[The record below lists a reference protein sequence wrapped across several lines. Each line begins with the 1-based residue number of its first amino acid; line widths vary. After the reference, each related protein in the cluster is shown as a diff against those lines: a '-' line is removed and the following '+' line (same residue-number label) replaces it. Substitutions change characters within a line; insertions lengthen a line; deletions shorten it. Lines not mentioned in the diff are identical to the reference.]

1 MDINSFFLFLDNFT
15 SAKAVFWIFASSMI
29 VLLFLNAFYVIKKR
43 KKSITVS
50 VAVIVLEGAVLVR
63 AVGVSLSVT
72 DLISILTLSVFSDII
87 FSFAVKIKAVFT
99 VIKKRARRKIT
110 VDLKSFIPVD
120 KEVIKKDIRAEKP
133 VISVNTSE
141 SPPDRAKEDY
151 LPKTDY
157 SHVRSIIEKLSFYQL
172 NAQERKSVND
182 LRTSVISAENG
193 DDSAVMKERI
203 SEGLGGLLK
212 IMAKYNV

>member
-1 MDINSFFLFLDNFT
+1 MDINSFFLVLNNLT
-15 SAKAVFWIFASSMI
+15 SGVAVFWIFVSSMI

-50 VAVIVLEGAVLVR
+50 VAVIVFEGAILVR

-72 DLISILTLSVFSDII
+72 DLISILTLSVFSDMI
-87 FSFAVKIKAVFT
+87 FSFAVKVSEIFKA
-99 VIKKRARRKIT
+99 IKKRVRRKIT

-133 VISVNTSE
+133 VVSVNTSE
-141 SPPDRAKEDY
+141 NAPDRAKEDY

-182 LRTSVISAENG
+182 LKTSVISAENG